1 MVLGLSK
8 MNWMEELRVGNGD
21 DFFLIVCNFHVMC
34 MCGVSRFEIY
44 KKKGRNHIVDFQNFA
59 KGE

>member
-1 MVLGLSK
+1 MGMGMVL
-8 MNWMEELRVGNGD
+8 
-21 DFFLIVCNFHVMC
+21 FLTFCNLQVMC